1 MRCWYP
7 ITVITWDDRIKR
19 EVNMS
24 THKNIDKICVIITIL
39 AVIATILFM
48 FGKRLGI
55 QAVVDEDS
63 EAHEGTADFT
73 AKDLDGDW
81 DTSTATVIKLSGTEV
96 SVSGTGAYSNDGSVY
111 ISAAGDYVISGN
123 LTNGQIVVDTD
134 QSSKVRIMLD
144 GVSIYCEDDAAL
156 RIDQADK
163 VFVTLAEGSTNSL
176 ESGSEYSEASLEDNT
191 GGAVFTHDDL
201 TINGSGALTI
211 TASYKHGIDA
221 NDSLVI
227 TGGNITVT
235 APGDGIHVNDDMRV
249 CNADITL
256 QAADDAIT
264 VGNSF
269 MIESGSVYADGCYE
283 GIEARTIEIRGGDI
297 ELYPEDDGLNA
308 NGEVARTGFGKTA
321 GAVGSEDIGSG
332 EDTSGNEN
340 KGSGLGIGSSE
351 DIGSVV
357 GTGPGED
364 ADSSKNTASVA
375 DSGEEDSEDGETWI
389 HISGGNLTV
398 VNDSGRD
405 ADGLDSNGDIIISG
419 GTVRISMTGTGSNNA
434 IDWGSESGGVCR
446 IDGGDVIAC
455 GGSSMAE
462 SIDTSS
468 AQCVIMYIHNDGA
481 EAGSEA
487 GIRDSSGNT
496 VMSWEVPCSYSVVY
510 FSSPELKQ
518 SESYTVYLGSHEDSV
533 TIEETSAAYGDELA
547 GGFGGGFR
555 GGFGGGSNGDFDGDF
570 NGDFNGNLDGEGG
583 PMGIGNFGEGDSD
596 GTGKP
601 MGGGHGRKF
610 EGDGSER
617 PEPPDG
623 MNFSENG
630 ELTEPPEGMNFS
642 ENSELTEPHE

>member
-1 MRCWYP
+1 
-7 ITVITWDDRIKR
+7 
-19 EVNMS
+19 MS

-48 FGKRLGI
+48 FGKKLGI

-227 TGGNITVT
+227 TGGSISITS
-235 APGDGIHVNDDMRV
+235 PGDGIHVNDDMRV
-249 CNADITL
+249 CNADITI

-308 NGEVARTGFGKTA
+308 NGEVARTGFGKAADT
-321 GAVGSEDIGSG
+321 GSDENTDDEDP
-332 EDTSGNEN
+332 D
-340 KGSGLGIGSSE
+340 
-351 DIGSVV
+351 D
-357 GTGPGED
+357 D
-364 ADSSKNTASVA
+364 
-375 DSGEEDSEDGETWI
+375 ETWI
-389 HISGGNLTV
+389 HISGGSLTV

-419 GTVRISMTGTGSNNA
+419 GTVRVSMTGTGSNNA

-487 GIRDSSGNT
+487 GIRDSAGNT

-510 FSSPELKQ
+510 FSSPELQQ
-518 SESYTVYLGSHEDSV
+518 SESYTVYMGSYEDSV
-533 TIEETSAAYGDELA
+533 TLEETSAAYGDELA
-547 GGFGGGFR
+547 GGFGGGFG
-555 GGFGGGSNGDFDGDF
+555 GGF
-570 NGDFNGNLDGEGG
+570 DGEGG
-583 PMGIGNFGEGDSD
+583 PMGSGNFGEGDSD
-596 GTGKP
+596 GTGNP
-601 MGGGHGRKF
+601 MGGGRGGKF
-610 EGDGSER
+610 EGDEGER

-623 MNFSENG
+623 TDFGEND
-630 ELTEPPEGMNFS
+630 ERPEPPEGMSFGDGN
-642 ENSELTEPHE
+642 EPPEPPDGGVTTQ